1 MKKLWFFAP
10 LLLCIPVAHAQNAVD
25 LNIGFGGAW
34 DSSNKNGIDDFTLGQ
49 CTSLTVTCDK
59 TPSLSG
65 FMLGFGGDVMFKEH
79 FGAGVEY
86 SVQPSRQ
93 TYAAGTI
100 NGALGGAEL
109 QSRQSFIDVN
119 GIYEPII
126 NKRFILQLQG
136 GLGDARTSFAVSQT
150 SCVSSAICTTGV
162 QSFGNANHFQVHLGA
177 GLQVA
182 ITEHIFIRPQFDYRY
197 VPGLTD
203 QFGSNNVPA
212 FTVWLGYHW
221 GSTN

>member
-1 MKKLWFFAP
+1 MRKLWFFAP
-10 LLLCIPVAHAQNAVD
+10 LLLCIPAAHAQNAVD
-25 LNIGFGGAW
+25 LNLGFGGVW
-34 DSSNKNGIDDFTLGQ
+34 DSANKTGIDDFTLAP
-49 CTSLTVTCDK
+49 CTSSTVICDT
-59 TPSLSG
+59 TPKLSG
-65 FMLGFGGDVMFKEH
+65 FTLGFGGDVMFKQH

-93 TYAAGTI
+93 TYATGTL
-100 NGALGGAEL
+100 NGSLDGGTL

-126 NKRFILQLQG
+126 NKRFIVQLQG
-136 GLGDARTSFAVSQT
+136 GIGDARTSLAVSSSGCVATVCST
-150 SCVSSAICTTGV
+150 STEAI
-162 QSFGNANHFQVHLGA
+162 GNANHFQLHLGA
-177 GLQVA
+177 GVQVA

-197 VPGLTD
+197 VPGLNN

-221 GSTN
+221 GGQQ